1 MLSRVNLEEKM
12 MVGIVKNQSSHWWWL
27 DHQNTSNRSP
37 WLQSTLAD
45 LDHKTEAMLKLIETD
60 ADSFAQRAEMYYKK
74 RPELVSMVEE
84 FYRTHRLLAE
94 KYDQVKSDSGTRVLT
109 TLRSPFSSTK
119 YQVEKPPVSGISY
132 QTYDSYSETCDTE
145 DFAESEVD
153 DPELEEDEQE
163 CETPR
168 IHEETKE
175 MKFLSGIDY
184 DELRKLKEEVEK
196 LEAKNKAQK
205 EEVERLQ
212 EENKAQKDQLKQKDE
227 EKRQV
232 IRQLSM
238 AVDMLKEDNVKLRK
252 CLVKDS
258 PKRHS
263 PFEFNKLKESFLG
276 KMFMNGSQKYPVV
289 AL

>member
-1 MLSRVNLEEKM
+1 

-27 DHQNTSNRSP
+27 DHQSTSKRSP

-45 LDHKTEAMLKLIETD
+45 LDHKTESMLKFIETD

-94 KYDQVKSDSGTRVLT
+94 KYDQVKSDSGTRVVT
-109 TLRSPFSSTK
+109 SLRSPFSSTK
-119 YQVEKPPVSGISY
+119 YQVEKPVSVIPY

-163 CETPR
+163 CETAR
-168 IHEETKE
+168 IHEETEEVKC
-175 MKFLSGIDY
+175 LGGIDY
-184 DELRKLKEEVEK
+184 EELRKL
-196 LEAKNKAQK
+196 K

-212 EENKAQKDQLKQKDE
+212 EENKAQKDQLKQKDD

-238 AVDMLKEDNVKLRK
+238 AVDMLKEENLKLRK

-258 PKRHS
+258 PKRQSS

-276 KMFMNGSQKYPVV
+276 KMFKNGSPPKYPIV